1 MGAANGAAAM
11 AIWTERV
18 GQYKDWDRKPKIHKK
33 FGWYYHKQG
42 EYGYFYDIWSN
53 IYYGYVGRAGG
64 LSESVLADGAGL
76 EQIVS
81 DTVEAICDITKPQES
96 RKHRGPQRAE
106 NVEGLR
112 AWDDVPDRISI
123 SIGVKLFYENPNG
136 GVTARMIMDKVLA
149 VTPSEWGDGASVN
162 VCERY

>member
-1 MGAANGAAAM
+1 M

-64 LSESVLADGAGL
+64 FQKACLP
-76 EQIVS
+76 
-81 DTVEAICDITKPQES
+81 TV
-96 RKHRGPQRAE
+96 RG
-106 NVEGLR
+106 
-112 AWDDVPDRISI
+112 
-123 SIGVKLFYENPNG
+123 
-136 GVTARMIMDKVLA
+136 
-149 VTPSEWGDGASVN
+149 
-162 VCERY
+162 